1 MDELAWIH
9 TNRQTAPPRGTVQTV
24 VAGHLIT
31 EPDAQNLCSVSV
43 NRSEPIP
50 GVPAIPGVYAGVT
63 VVRVLMQGGRP
74 VLCLGPAGSIPVGPL
89 GPGTIS
95 PPPPSTAGQT
105 QTVTRTITPTA
116 TGTYRVSYG
125 RWGETNHEVWGNAAD
140 VYQGSPSTAGQ
151 LWGLATYGNSITSA
165 GFVSITSGT
174 LTLAQATHTGLSGA
188 WTATVQGSSSVPSG
202 GAPSFSGATFT
213 IGMPGRSVSG
223 TRSATIP
230 GALLEELRT
239 GAKRSLGLAG
249 SPYGITLGLGRHG
262 QAWVLSLTGE
272 VPQ

>member
-1 MDELAWIH
+1 MDELAWVH
-9 TNRQTAPPRGTVQTV
+9 TNRQTAPPRDTVQTV
-24 VAGHLIT
+24 VAGYLIA

-50 GVPAIPGVYAGVT
+50 GVPAIPAVYAGVT

-95 PPPPSTAGQT
+95 PPPSSTAGQT
-105 QTVTRTITPTA
+105 LTVTRTITPTA
-116 TGTYRVSYG
+116 TGTYRVPRGQWG
-125 RWGETNHEVWGNAAD
+125 RWGDAAD
-140 VYQGSPSTAGQ
+140 VYQGGSGDSGQ
-151 LWGLATYGNSITSA
+151 LWGLATYGDSITSA
-165 GFVSITSGT
+165 GFTAITSGT

-213 IGMPGRSVSG
+213 IGMPGRSVAG

-239 GAKRSLGLAG
+239 GAKRSLGLVG

-262 QAWVLSLTGE
+262 QAWALSLTGE

>member
-1 MDELAWIH
+1 M
-9 TNRQTAPPRGTVQTV
+9 QTV
-24 VAGHLIT
+24 VAGYLLA

-74 VLCLGPAGSIPVGPL
+74 VLCLGPAGSIPVADTT
-89 GPGTIS
+89 PGAVTLP
-95 PPPPSTAGQT
+95 PPPPSTVGQT
-105 QTVTRTITPTA
+105 QTVTRTITPAA
-116 TGTYRVSYG
+116 TGTYRVPRGMWG
-125 RWGETNHEVWGNAAD
+125 RWGDAAD
-140 VYQGSPSTAGQ
+140 VYQGSNGDSGQ
-151 LWGLATYGNSITSA
+151 LWGLVTYGDSITSA
-165 GFVSITSGT
+165 GFVSIASGT

-202 GAPSFSGATFT
+202 GAPSLAGATFT
-213 IGMPGRSVSG
+213 VGMPGRSVAG
-223 TRSATIP
+223 TRSAAIP

-239 GAKRSLGLAG
+239 GAKRSLGLVGA
-249 SPYGITLGLGRHG
+249 PYGVTLGLGRHG

>member
-1 MDELAWIH
+1 MDELAWVH
-9 TNRQTAPPRGTVQTV
+9 TNRQTAPPRDTVQTV
-24 VAGHLIT
+24 VAGYLIA

-74 VLCLGPAGSIPVGPL
+74 VLCLGPAGSTPVGTPD
-89 GPGTIS
+89 PGTPTI
-95 PPPPSTAGQT
+95 PPPPPTTAGQT
-105 QTVTRTITPTA
+105 KTITRTITPTR
-116 TGTYRVSYG
+116 TGTYRVPRGMWG
-125 RWGETNHEVWGNAAD
+125 RWGDAAD
-140 VYQGSPSTAGQ
+140 VYQGSNGDSGQ
-151 LWGLATYGNSITSA
+151 LWGLATYGDSITAA

-202 GAPSFSGATFT
+202 GAPSFSGSTFT
-213 IGMPGRSVSG
+213 IGMPGRSVAG
-223 TRSATIP
+223 TRSAAIP

-239 GAKRSLGLAG
+239 GAKRSLGLVG

>member
-1 MDELAWIH
+1 MDELAWVH
-9 TNRQTAPPRGTVQTV
+9 TNRQTAPPRDTVQTV
-24 VAGHLIT
+24 VAGYLLA

-74 VLCLGPAGSIPVGPL
+74 VLCLGPAGSIPVADTT
-89 GPGTIS
+89 PGAVTLP

-116 TGTYRVSYG
+116 TGTYRVPRGQWG
-125 RWGETNHEVWGNAAD
+125 RWGDAAD
-140 VYQGSPSTAGQ
+140 VYQGSNGDSGQ
-151 LWGLATYGNSITSA
+151 LWGLATYGDSITSA

-202 GAPSFSGATFT
+202 GAPSLAGATFT
-213 IGMPGRSVSG
+213 VGMPGRSVAG
-223 TRSATIP
+223 TRSAAIP

-239 GAKRSLGLAG
+239 GAKRSLGLVGA
-249 SPYGITLGLGRHG
+249 PYGVTLGLGRHG